1 MNCPNCGTPVNS
13 TDTYCSFCGARI
25 HRQAVVNHQ
34 EEVNQHPQ
42 NPVPSESR
50 LANSKFSK
58 KDDGSKKNIRA
69 LALSALGILAAIV
82 FSYINHRNEE
92 ALWEDCESK
101 KQIDDLRRYLEK
113 YPDGE
118 HYDEAKK
125 MLNKLVRDKD
135 DWEQARVSNDED
147 HLRSYI
153 RNHPDSEH
161 LDEARKLLDDL
172 VWNKTIATN
181 TKDAYEQY
189 IKEFPEGKH
198 KADARRCL
206 DEKRRA
212 ELSTGER
219 NNVRSTVQNFLFG
232 LENWDENLM
241 LSTCNDEMS
250 SFMGKP
256 HATLDDV
263 REYYDAYRESDIDS
277 IGFSEPNVDV
287 KKVIRNDN
295 KVEYRVTFTT
305 TRRMR
310 REEVEGELVA
320 SMKGQAVLDDRFHF
334 KEFTMDKVSQ

>member
-1 MNCPNCGTPVNS
+1 MNCPNCGAPV
-13 TDTYCSFCGARI
+13 TDTYCSFCGTRM
-25 HRQAVVNHQ
+25 HHQ
-34 EEVNQHPQ
+34 PEAKPQ
-42 NPVPSESR
+42 KQTPSQSLLR
-50 LANSKFSK
+50 GAAPRK
-58 KDDGSKKNIRA
+58 KNDDSKKNLKALLLSIIGIAVAIA
-69 LALSALGILAAIV
+69 LAAGI
-82 FSYINHRNEE
+82 FSYINHKNEKS
-92 ALWEDCESK
+92 LWEQCEKK
-101 KQIDDLRRYLEK
+101 KQINDLRTYIDK

-118 HYDEAKK
+118 HYDDAKK
-125 MLNKLVRDKD
+125 LLDKLVREKEA
-135 DWEQARVSNDED
+135 WEQVRGSNDEEY
-147 HLRSYI
+147 LRAFI
-153 RNHPDSEH
+153 RNHSDSEH
-161 LDEARKLLDDL
+161 IDEARKLLDDV
-172 VWNKTIATN
+172 VWDKAMTTN
-181 TKDAYEQY
+181 TKIAYEQY
-189 IKEFPEGKH
+189 LKEFPEGKH
-198 KADARRCL
+198 VADAQSRL
-206 DEKRRA
+206 DKKRRA

-277 IGFSEPNVDV
+277 IGFSDPNVDV

-295 KVEYRVTFTT
+295 RVEYRVTFTT

-320 SMKGQAVLDDRFHF
+320 SMKGQAVLDDRFRF